1 MGFDT
6 ENHWLSRKRFLT
18 YTRVFFLVYLIL
30 ALGVVAHSNLVKQDG
45 FPLYF
50 DFAVFWSAS
59 KLTLLGLPSQA
70 YDLHQLHQVL
80 HALQPEIVEGSYGW
94 FYPPSY
100 LLLISQLARLP
111 YLSAY
116 LVFMGT
122 TLALFA
128 YVIRKIGGTPQ
139 ALWALAGFSGVWDN
153 LLTGQNGFLTAAIAG
168 GSLLLLDKRPVIAG
182 LLAGI
187 LSIKPQLAVLFPV
200 AFIASKSWNALIAA
214 ALSSVFSIFLSSAI
228 FGFDTLT
235 SWLHSLSW
243 ARAFLEI
250 GGEKYWMRMPT
261 IFASAHLL
269 GASVPLSYFLHL
281 VVSCCVAVS
290 VWLVWSRSQEPLLR
304 NAVLASGTLLIS
316 PYILIYDLTWLAL
329 PMAWLA
335 RYALERGWLRWE
347 REVLVFSWF
356 VPLIMLIMGKIIP
369 IQIGFLGALS
379 LLVVACRRVFQE
391 RRENVN
397 A

>member
-1 MGFDT
+1 MGLDT
-6 ENHWLSRKRFLT
+6 ENHWLNRTRFLT

-30 ALGVVAHSNLVKQDG
+30 AIGVVAHSNLVKADG

-59 KLTLLGLPSQA
+59 KLVLSGFPAQA
-70 YDLHQLHQVL
+70 YDLHQLHGVL
-80 HALQPEIVEGSYGW
+80 HALQPEIAEGSYGW

-116 LVFMGT
+116 LVFMG
-122 TLALFA
+122 ASFMIFA
-128 YVIRKIGGTPQ
+128 YVIRQIGGSNQ

-182 LLAGI
+182 ILAGV
-187 LSIKPQLAVLFPV
+187 LSIKPQLAVLFPL
-200 AFIASKSWNALIAA
+200 AFMASKSWKALLAA
-214 ALSSVFSIFLSSAI
+214 AFSSVLSIFLASAI
-228 FGFDTLT
+228 LGFDSLG
-235 SWLHSLSW
+235 SWLHSLNL
-243 ARAFLEI
+243 ARAFLEV

-281 VVSCCVAVS
+281 VVSCVVAAS
-290 VWLVWSRSQEPLLR
+290 VWLVWKRSQDPLLR
-304 NAVLASGTLLIS
+304 NAVLVAGTLLIS

-335 RYALERGWLRWE
+335 RFSMERGWLRWE
-347 REVLVFSWF
+347 REALVFAWF
-356 VPLIMLIMGKIIP
+356 IPLIMLIMGKIIP
-369 IQIGFLGALS
+369 VQIGFLGALV
-379 LLVVACRRVFQE
+379 LLAIACRRVLLAM
-391 RRENVN
+391 REKAN